1 MKFHLWFKTSTKVKV
16 SQDSL
21 ECENHSGYPRRQSV
35 HQCIFLLEESVQRFF
50 HRDLLLSFSGPS
62 KMPKIQRFRD
72 RLRLSVTRILHTKR
86 QKNRRWPKKKENKK
100 KKIYERLCIRQFSTS
115 SSSSSSSKKN
125 LIRETKDIKRK
136 QKKLGEEAQIH
147 LSDSPSLSQ
156 CRFITVSERYQRWT
170 NRKEK
175 EKNLLN
181 IHRQS
186 SPSVPWEAHQVYL

>member
-1 MKFHLWFKTSTKVKV
+1 
-16 SQDSL
+16 
-21 ECENHSGYPRRQSV
+21 
-35 HQCIFLLEESVQRFF
+35 
-50 HRDLLLSFSGPS
+50 
-62 KMPKIQRFRD
+62 MPKIQRFRD

-86 QKNRRWPKKKENKK
+86 QKNRRWPKKKSNQK

-115 SSSSSSSKKN
+115 SSSSSSKKK
-125 LIRETKDIKRK
+125 LIRETKEIKRK

-156 CRFITVSERYQRWT
+156 CRFITVSERYQRWR

-186 SPSVPWEAHQVYL
+186 SPSVL

>member
-1 MKFHLWFKTSTKVKV
+1 MI
-16 SQDSL
+16 QAIL
-21 ECENHSGYPRRQSV
+21 EGNPSINAFSCWRNPYSA
-35 HQCIFLLEESVQRFF
+35 FF
-50 HRDLLLSFSGPS
+50 IVTSFSPS
-62 KMPKIQRFRD
+62 LVPRKCPKSKDFATAWDLVWQEYFIRSAKKIDDGR
-72 RLRLSVTRILHTKR
+72 K
-86 QKNRRWPKKKENKK
+86 KNQKKKRKFMK
-100 KKIYERLCIRQFSTS
+100 DYAFSTS
-115 SSSSSSSKKN
+115 SSSSSSSSSSKKN
-125 LIRETKDIKRK
+125 SIRETKDIKRK

>member
-1 MKFHLWFKTSTKVKV
+1 MA
-16 SQDSL
+16 
-21 ECENHSGYPRRQSV
+21 E
-35 HQCIFLLEESVQRFF
+35 
-50 HRDLLLSFSGPS
+50 
-62 KMPKIQRFRD
+62 
-72 RLRLSVTRILHTKR
+72 
-86 QKNRRWPKKKENKK
+86 KKSNQK

-115 SSSSSSSKKN
+115 SSSSSSSSKKN
-125 LIRETKDIKRK
+125 LIRETKEIKRK

-186 SPSVPWEAHQVYL
+186 SPSVP